1 MGTEELGE
9 MLVCPATMKPLRFAN
24 PAELRVVRELSGQPG
39 LQGALLREDRLV
51 AYPVEG
57 GIPVMLK
64 EAALD
69 LRRKGNTP

>member
-9 MLVCPATMKPLRFAN
+9 MLVCPATMKPLHPAN
-24 PAELRVVRELSGQPG
+24 PMELGVVRDLSGQPG

-57 GIPVMLK
+57 GIPVMLQ
-64 EAALD
+64 EAAVD
-69 LRRKGNTP
+69 LRRRGNAP